1 MTAVRQTI
9 PPRNMHS
16 ISSWTRQMACCSDNT
31 FSLNRMSDRIAVTL
45 ESGSIR
51 ITSYRMAITAMSGYP
66 TANTNWKKSVTLG
79 DTDDDYGIVELKSG
93 LSETDLIA
101 YPADDY
107 KEGMKTTTNAN
118 NLSDGE
124 TDGNFSDEEPIEEP
138 MYDQEEPMIEETEEA
153 AAEDA
158 ASGR

>member
-1 MTAVRQTI
+1 MRKNW
-9 PPRNMHS
+9 RDF
-16 ISSWTRQMACCSDNT
+16 RKE
-31 FSLNRMSDRIAVTL
+31 L
-45 ESGSIR
+45 E
-51 ITSYRMAITAMSGYP
+51 
-66 TANTNWKKSVTLG
+66 KKSVTLG
-79 DTDDDYGIVELKSG
+79 DTDDNYGIVELKSG

-118 NLSDGE
+118 NLSGGE
-124 TDGNFSDEEPIEEP
+124 TDGNLSDEEPMEDS
-138 MYDQEEPMIEETEEA
+138 MYEQEEPMMEETEEA